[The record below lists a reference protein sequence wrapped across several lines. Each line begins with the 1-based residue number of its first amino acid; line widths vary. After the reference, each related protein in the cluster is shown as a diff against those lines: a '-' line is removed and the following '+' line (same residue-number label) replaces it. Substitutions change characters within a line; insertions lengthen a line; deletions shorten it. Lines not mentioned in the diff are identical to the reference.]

1 MVSQDNIFTTPS
13 RKACIAD
20 FGLSSII
27 TSISSI
33 PFTHSSRRAQGGTAR
48 YQAPELHLGGHND
61 QKSDI
66 HGFACVVYELLTG
79 KAPFPELRTDAA
91 VAMAVLEGRQ
101 PSCLPPCSGT
111 PSLDGLW
118 NLLEKCWEKD
128 A

>member
-66 HGFACVVYELLTG
+66 YGFACVVYEVCRFSVPSG
-79 KAPFPELRTDAA
+79 HPIVYINMMRKAVDW
-91 VAMAVLEGRQ
+91 EGSI
-101 PSCLPPCSGT
+101 P
-111 PSLDGLW
+111 
-118 NLLEKCWEKD
+118 
-128 A
+128 